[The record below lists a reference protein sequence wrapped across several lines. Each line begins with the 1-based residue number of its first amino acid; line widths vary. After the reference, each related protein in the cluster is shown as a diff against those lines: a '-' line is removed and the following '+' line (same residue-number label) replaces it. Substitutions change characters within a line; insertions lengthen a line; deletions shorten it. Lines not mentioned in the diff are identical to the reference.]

1 MSHNNLKD
9 VTDLGIGRGDNCRL
23 MSLATL
29 DLSFNDLRQVA
40 RDAFSSA
47 ANLKLLLLSNNQI
60 SQVHDGA
67 LNGLGDLKTLDL
79 SGNYKY

>member
-1 MSHNNLKD
+1 MSSNNVKD
-9 VTDLGIGRGDNCRL
+9 VTDLGIGVGRRESCRL
-23 MSLATL
+23 MSLASL
-29 DLSFNDLRQVA
+29 DLSFNDLREVA

-47 ANLKLLLLSNNQI
+47 ANLQLLLLSNNQI

-79 SGNYKY
+79 SGN

>member
-1 MSHNNLKD
+1 MDK
-9 VTDLGIGRGDNCRL
+9 
-23 MSLATL
+23 
-29 DLSFNDLRQVA
+29 LRQVA
-40 RDAFSSA
+40 RDAFNSA

>member
-1 MSHNNLKD
+1 MSHNNVKD
-9 VTDLGIGRGDNCRL
+9 LADLGIDRQDNCRL
-23 MSLATL
+23 MSLASL
-29 DLSFNDLRQVA
+29 DLSFNDLREVA
-40 RDAFSSA
+40 RDSFSSA

-79 SGNYKY
+79 SGN